1 MFKILGLQYSI
12 TVRVSVKLKRHTLYI
27 FSQNFLKYSE
37 NVCMK
42 KMNNAP
48 GLDPYT
54 WVRLLMYGF
63 TWIVGLAANFLGSL
77 LKNVK
82 GLSDLQRS
90 NRIFFNLRTE
100 KGLSRDMISYFH
112 PGIDN

>member
-77 LKNVK
+77 LKMLK
-82 GLSDLQRS
+82 DYLIYKDQTA
-90 NRIFFNLRTE
+90 FFLIYE
-100 KGLSRDMISYFH
+100 QKKVY
-112 PGIDN
+112 PGI